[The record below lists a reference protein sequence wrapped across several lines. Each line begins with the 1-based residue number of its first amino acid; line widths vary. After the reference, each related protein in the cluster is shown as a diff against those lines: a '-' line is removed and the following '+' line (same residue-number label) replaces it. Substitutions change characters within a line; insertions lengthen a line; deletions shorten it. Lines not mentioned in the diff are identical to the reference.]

1 MHAPCNGLLNGAFK
15 GGGATREGGNR
26 WSEPLQGG
34 SYGTVLMGRF
44 FFFLLSF
51 FLVPRFRGRSCGGE
65 LKTLVTVVLAGE
77 GRGEEQSRSVA
88 RLRPQTGKMR
98 DSTAAAA
105 GAVAV

>member
-1 MHAPCNGLLNGAFK
+1 MVRTPPGWVIRHCADGAI
-15 GGGATREGGNR
+15 
-26 WSEPLQGG
+26 
-34 SYGTVLMGRF
+34 F

-65 LKTLVTVVLAGE
+65 LKTLVKVVLAGD
-77 GRGEEQSRSVA
+77 GRGEGQSRSVA